1 MIWEWKYSLE
11 LSNDN
16 TKKRSSSLHEHLDKI
31 SFEEIREVKN
41 RINFYLN
48 HLKIISKKNYS
59 ESTENQ
65 LSFLKSLNS
74 LLETEI
80 NRRRTKVHI

>member
-1 MIWEWKYSLE
+1 MIWEWKYSSE
-11 LSNDN
+11 LSNEN
-16 TKKRSSSLHEHLDKI
+16 TEKRSSSLHEHLDKI

-74 LLETEI
+74 LLDTEI
-80 NRRRTKVHI
+80 NRRKKKVHI